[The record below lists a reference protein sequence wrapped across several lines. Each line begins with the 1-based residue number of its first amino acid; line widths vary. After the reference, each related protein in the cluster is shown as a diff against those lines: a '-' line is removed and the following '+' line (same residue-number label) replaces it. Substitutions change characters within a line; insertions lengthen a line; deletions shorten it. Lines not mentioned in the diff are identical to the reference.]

1 MAVTSLGEVVS
12 LTFMATALG
21 MDAFSV
27 SLGMG
32 MQKLRLK
39 RIAIIGLVIGLFHMI
54 MPFIGILLG
63 NLISHQIGSLTTL
76 FGGLLL
82 VGIGAQMFFSAFQK
96 EDSNVFQ
103 PIGIGLILFA
113 LTVSLDSFSVG
124 LSLGIQSIQLY
135 LVVLIFGITSA
146 VLTWLGLLIG
156 KKVQSYLGV
165 YSELLGGSIL
175 AAFGL
180 FFIFGV

>member
-1 MAVTSLGEVVS
+1 MAVTGLGEVVS
-12 LTFMATALG
+12 LIFMATALG

-54 MPFIGILLG
+54 MPFLGILLG
-63 NLISHQIGSLTTL
+63 NLISSKIGNLTTL

-82 VGIGAQMFFSAFQK
+82 VGIGAQMFFSAFQ
-96 EDSNVFQ
+96 EEESNVFK

-113 LTVSLDSFSVG
+113 ITVSLDSFSVG
-124 LSLGIQSIQLY
+124 LSLGIQSIRLY
-135 LVVLIFGITSA
+135 LVVLIFGVTSA
-146 VLTWLGLLIG
+146 LLTWIGLLIG
-156 KKVQSYLGV
+156 RKIRGFLGV

-180 FFIFGV
+180 FFIFGS